1 VSERAIDAALTPG
14 EALEPCD
21 VAIVV
26 DTIRATT
33 TALYALR
40 QGYAEVICCAEVDDA
55 LAAAEEIGQAAILA
69 GERDCVRI
77 EGFHLGNS
85 PREFDAGQP
94 LGDVLVLTTTN
105 GTRAVLQAQA
115 EAGTVLVAALAN
127 LSATAAHAARL
138 TRAGKGRVAVRCAGV
153 RGAVALDDVYT
164 AGRLVDAMAAYL
176 PEWPVGDAAALARAS
191 TAAYSSAYGALND
204 SQSARDLIAAELTED
219 VRVCAQVDAVDIVAI
234 ARPLPG
240 GRASITAV
248 A

>member
-1 VSERAIDAALTPG
+1 VSEPAIDAALTPG
-14 EALEPCD
+14 EALEPCE
-21 VAIVV
+21 VAVVV

-55 LAAAEEIGQAAILA
+55 RAAADEIGAAAILA
-69 GERDCVRI
+69 GERECVRI

-115 EAGTVLVAALAN
+115 GAAVVLVAALAN

-138 TRAGKGRVAVRCAGV
+138 ARASRGRVGVRCAGV
-153 RGAVALDDVYT
+153 RGGVALDDVYT
-164 AGRLVDAMAAYL
+164 AGRLVDAIASYL
-176 PEWPVGDAAALARAS
+176 PEWPVGDAAELARAS
-191 TAAYSSAYGALND
+191 AAAYSSAYGALSA
-204 SQSARDLIAAELTED
+204 SQSARDLIAAELTDD

-234 ARPLPG
+234 AELLPG
-240 GRASITAV
+240 GRARISAMP
-248 A
+248 